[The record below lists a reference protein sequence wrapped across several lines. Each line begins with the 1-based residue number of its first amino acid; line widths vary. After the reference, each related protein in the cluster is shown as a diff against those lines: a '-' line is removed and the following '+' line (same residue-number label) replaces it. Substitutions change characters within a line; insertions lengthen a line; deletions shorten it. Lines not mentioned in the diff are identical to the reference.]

1 MSNNWLTDVIAR
13 EAKYDEGYEAGKA
26 SALDALR
33 EGIESFLT
41 DDDTDVIIS
50 DGEVFVPISALR
62 KIVSNLEVK

>member
-1 MSNNWLTDVIAR
+1 MNNWLQEAISR
-13 EAKYDEGYEAGKA
+13 EAKYDEGYEAGKQA
-26 SALDALR
+26 ALDALR

-50 DGEVFVPISALR
+50 EGEVFVPISALR